1 MKEMIIVVGKN
12 SLDVVWLR
20 QHLKE
25 EGYSSVPCETAE
37 EIIEEL
43 NILPGCGVRVPL
55 VVIDPEALEKI
66 NDDLVTRLSNCAPEV
81 PFVTLG
87 EPSLPETFERI
98 CVRCAKFE
106 LDGNP
111 LAQVL
116 EKAGFEATYA

>member
-1 MKEMIIVVGKN
+1 MKEMIIVAGKN

-20 QHLKE
+20 QHLKD

-43 NILPGCGVRVPL
+43 NILPGCGVRVSL
-55 VVIDPEALEKI
+55 VVIDSDTLKKI

-81 PFVTLG
+81 PFITLS

-98 CVRCAKFE
+98 CVRRAKFE
-106 LDGNP
+106 RDGNP
-111 LAQVL
+111 LARLL
-116 EKAGFEATYA
+116 EEAGFKA